1 MGLGK
6 TERKKYYKTN
16 ERGEM
21 KSCHDIQKKTE
32 RQIDRKSEGNTTKEM
47 KEVNNESK
55 TKKYKDKEKINS
67 QKDRRKDNKIDE
79 RGE

>member
-1 MGLGK
+1 MGVDN

-21 KSCHDIQKKTE
+21 KSWHDSQKKTE
-32 RQIDRKSEGNTTKEM
+32 GQIDRKSEGKTTKEM

-55 TKKYKDKEKINS
+55 TKKYKKK
-67 QKDRRKDNKIDE
+67 
-79 RGE
+79 